1 VHVQLA
7 PVTLD
12 QPAEGRLVTRSRGD
26 DVRVLVD
33 PGHVRALE

>member
-12 QPAEGRLVTRSRGD
+12 QPAERRLVARRRSGN
-26 DVRVLVD
+26 VLVD
-33 PGHVRALE
+33 PGHAHVLE

>member
-12 QPAEGRLVTRSRGD
+12 QPAERRLVARPSGG

-33 PGHVRALE
+33 PGHVHVLE